1 MKKTGIIIAII
12 VGVILIW
19 GIGTYNGFVKKQEAM
34 TTAWG
39 QVENVYQR
47 RADLVPNL
55 VALVKNYTEYEQ
67 GTLIAVTEARAKA
80 AKATINT
87 ENFDENEFAN
97 FETAQNEL
105 GNSLNRLIVSVENYP
120 DLKANEEYLT
130 LQAQLAGCENRIQTE
145 RERFN
150 ETAKVYNQSVRCTVG
165 KFNTCEVNTFIAVIV
180 TDIRLEFLERRIVL
194 GGIDLGLRL
203 VKKRVMPTSG
213 KCHDTHY
220 HSK

>member
-55 VALVKNYTEYEQ
+55 VALVKNYAEYEQ

-80 AKATINT
+80 AATTVNS
-87 ENFDENEFAN
+87 ENFDEKEFAN
-97 FETAQNEL
+97 FESAQDEL

-145 RERFN
+145 RQRFN
-150 ETAKVYNQSVRCTVG
+150 EAAKAYNQSVRRFPSNLIANLFGFEKRPYFEAEAGAERVP
-165 KFNTCEVNTFIAVIV
+165 ETF
-180 TDIRLEFLERRIVL
+180 
-194 GGIDLGLRL
+194 
-203 VKKRVMPTSG
+203 
-213 KCHDTHY
+213 
-220 HSK
+220 

>member
-1 MKKTGIIIAII
+1 MKKKGIIIAII
-12 VGVILIW
+12 VGVVLIW

-55 VALVKNYTEYEQ
+55 VAVVKNYAEYEQ
-67 GTLIAVTEARAKA
+67 GTILAVTEARAKA
-80 AKATINT
+80 AATTVNT

-97 FETAQNEL
+97 FESAQNEL
-105 GNSLNRLIVSVENYP
+105 GNSLNRLIITVENYP

-150 ETAKVYNQSVRCTVG
+150 ETAKTYNQSIRRFPSNLIAKMFGFEKRPYFEAEAGAGRVP
-165 KFNTCEVNTFIAVIV
+165 ETF
-180 TDIRLEFLERRIVL
+180 
-194 GGIDLGLRL
+194 
-203 VKKRVMPTSG
+203 
-213 KCHDTHY
+213 
-220 HSK
+220 

>member
-1 MKKTGIIIAII
+1 MKKTWIIIAVI
-12 VGVILIW
+12 VGVVVLW
-19 GIGTYNGFVKKQEAM
+19 GVGTYNGFVKKQETM

-55 VALVKNYTEYEQ
+55 VALVKSYSEYEQ

-80 AKATINT
+80 ANATVNT

-97 FETAQNEL
+97 FESAQNEL
-105 GNSLNRLIVSVENYP
+105 GNSLNRLIFTVENYP

-150 ETAKVYNQSVRCTVG
+150 ETAKSYNQSIRRFPNNLIANMFG
-165 KFNTCEVNTFIAVIV
+165 FEKRPYFEADAGAEKAPETF
-180 TDIRLEFLERRIVL
+180 
-194 GGIDLGLRL
+194 
-203 VKKRVMPTSG
+203 
-213 KCHDTHY
+213 
-220 HSK
+220 

>member
-1 MKKTGIIIAII
+1 MKKTGIIIAA
-12 VGVILIW
+12 VVAVILIW
-19 GIGTYNGFVKKQEAM
+19 GVGTYNGFVKKQEAM

-55 VALVKNYTEYEQ
+55 VALVKNYSEYEQ

-80 AKATINT
+80 TATTVNT
-87 ENFDENEFAN
+87 ENFDENEFSA
-97 FETAQNEL
+97 FESAQDEL
-105 GNSLNRLIVSVENYP
+105 GNSLNRLIVSIENYP

-150 ETAKVYNQSVRCTVG
+150 ETAKAYNQSIR
-165 KFNTCEVNTFIAVIV
+165 KFPSNLIANMFGFEKRPYFEADEGSEKAPQTF
-180 TDIRLEFLERRIVL
+180 
-194 GGIDLGLRL
+194 
-203 VKKRVMPTSG
+203 
-213 KCHDTHY
+213 
-220 HSK
+220 

>member
-1 MKKTGIIIAII
+1 MKKTGIVIAIFFGI
-12 VGVILIW
+12 ILIW

-80 AKATINT
+80 ANANVNT
-87 ENFDENEFAN
+87 ENFDENEFAD
-97 FETAQNEL
+97 FESAQNEL

-130 LQAQLAGCENRIQTE
+130 LQAQLTGCENRILTE

-150 ETAKVYNQSVRCTVG
+150 ETAKVYNQSVR
-165 KFNTCEVNTFIAVIV
+165 KFPSNLIAKMFGFEKRPYFEADNGSEKAPDTF
-180 TDIRLEFLERRIVL
+180 
-194 GGIDLGLRL
+194 
-203 VKKRVMPTSG
+203 
-213 KCHDTHY
+213 
-220 HSK
+220 